1 MAVNTILISEKSES
15 NELLEKAL
23 SDHDYKLIFNGSN
36 MQDLL
41 HVDGLTDPQL
51 IVINIDKP
59 DSSLI
64 QQLRVINQQY
74 PLPIVIFT
82 QDSRDDAIEHAI
94 QAGVSAYVVDGLN
107 ENRILPILR
116 TAQMR
121 FKQNQSVQ
129 AELNN
134 LRTTLADRKVI
145 DRAKGMIMAQRA
157 CTEDEAYKLL
167 RTTAMN
173 QNIRLAALAQNII
186 DAAQLL
192 DPKVG

>member
-1 MAVNTILISEKSES
+1 
-15 NELLEKAL
+15 
-23 SDHDYKLIFNGSN
+23 
-36 MQDLL
+36 
-41 HVDGLTDPQL
+41 
-51 IVINIDKP
+51 
-59 DSSLI
+59 
-64 QQLRVINQQY
+64 
-74 PLPIVIFT
+74 
-82 QDSRDDAIEHAI
+82 
-94 QAGVSAYVVDGLN
+94 
-107 ENRILPILR
+107 
-116 TAQMR
+116 MR

>member
-1 MAVNTILISEKSES
+1 
-15 NELLEKAL
+15 
-23 SDHDYKLIFNGSN
+23 